1 MSEREKIIRYY
12 RSSGDAELAAK
23 LIDLADNALRSRKYR
38 VSEFLDPYGYS
49 VAETIAAHYP
59 GLALQSE
66 GGYNGAE
73 RVRIVF
79 AEPDF
84 PGRIDFAITALAVTW
99 DGRHHQL
106 GHRDIL
112 GALMSL
118 GVKRELFG
126 DIILK
131 GDSCH
136 IIADTT
142 IATYITQNL
151 LKVAAAPVSIQVVE
165 LTAIEPREEKMK
177 EIRSTVASLRLDTVA
192 AVGFGISRTK
202 MTSEIEADKV
212 KVNWQQAKSA
222 SQTVKAGDIISMR
235 GRGRVEVCV
244 IIGQTRKGRI
254 SLLLRRFL

>member
-12 RSSGDAELAAK
+12 RASGDAELAAK
-23 LIDLADNALRSRKYR
+23 LIDLADNSLRSRKYR

-49 VAETIAAHYP
+49 VAETIVAHYP
-59 GLALQSE
+59 GLSLQGE
-66 GGYNGAE
+66 GGYSGAE
-73 RVRIVF
+73 RVRVVF
-79 AEPDF
+79 IEPDF
-84 PGRIDFAITALAVTW
+84 PGKIDFSITALSVTW

-126 DIILK
+126 DIILV
-131 GDSCH
+131 GDSCQ

-142 IATYITQNL
+142 IANYIMQNL
-151 LKVAAAPVSIQVVE
+151 LKIASASVQVQVIE
-165 LTAIEPREEKMK
+165 LSAVQPREEKMK

-192 AVGFGISRTK
+192 AVGFGTSRTK

-222 SQTVKAGDIISMR
+222 SQAVKTGDIISMR
-235 GRGRVEVCV
+235 GRGRVEVCE

-254 SLLLRRFL
+254 SLVLRRFV

>member
-1 MSEREKIIRYY
+1 MSERDKIIRYY
-12 RSSGDAELAAK
+12 RGSGDAELAAK

-49 VAETIAAHYP
+49 IAETIAAHYER
-59 GLALQSE
+59 LSLQGD
-66 GGYNGAE
+66 GGYSGAE
-73 RVRIVF
+73 RVRVVF
-79 AEPDF
+79 VDTDF
-84 PGRIDFAITALAVTW
+84 PGKVDFGLVALAVRW
-99 DGRHHQL
+99 DERYYEIA
-106 GHRDIL
+106 HRDIL

-126 DIILK
+126 DIIAK
-131 GDSCH
+131 NNGCQIIVDS
-136 IIADTT
+136 T
-142 IATYITQNL
+142 IANFIVQNL
-151 LKVAAAPVSIQVVE
+151 LKIASASVEVSVIE
-165 LTAIEPREEKMK
+165 LSAIEPREEKMK

-192 AVGFGISRTK
+192 AVGFGTSRTK

-222 SQTVKAGDIISMR
+222 SQSINAGDIISMR
-235 GRGRVEVCV
+235 GRGRVEVCE